1 MKSFVRRGM
10 IFGVFIAGWNGLQ
23 VWGQV
28 TAGDAAVMPMAH
40 VAYPGGDGTE
50 LGQRIDGILA
60 DPTVTRAHWGIA
72 VAAMDGTPIWGME
85 TGKLFRPASN
95 AKLYTTAA
103 AMALLGPGKTFETRI
118 YGRMDATGEV
128 KGDLVLVGGGDPS
141 FGSNDLP
148 YQEPGDKTSDAAPK
162 SLGSLSDLAALA
174 DQLVAKGVKRVTGD
188 VVGDDTLFPWEP
200 YGESWAVDDLVW
212 GYGAPVSALSIA
224 DNEMKLTIPAG
235 TITGPKGRETYQGA
249 VVTLDQSGVPYY
261 TVESQVQVTPAG
273 FKGNGVDVERLAGSR
288 NLRVFGEMPVGS
300 TQDVE
305 HVAIQDPAQY
315 AAMALRQMLVERGI
329 EVSGG
334 ARAQHQPLRTAPGFA
349 GDFKSIG
356 ACEALTVAGGECA
369 GGCAVATHVGTV
381 LASHTSAPLA
391 EDIVFTDKT
400 SQNLHAEIF
409 LHQLGRRVTC
419 GDGSTESGVR
429 MVRAYLVHAGLD
441 PEDFMFYDG
450 SGLSAKDLV
459 APRATVQLLSYAA
472 KQPWFAQWKAALP
485 VGGVDGSL
493 SGRFKEDGVRGKVFA
508 KTGTLGES
516 RALSGYVM
524 CASGK
529 ELAFSIMVDDHAP
542 VGSGDRAAMDKIVAA
557 IAALE

>member
-1 MKSFVRRGM
+1 MM
-10 IFGVFIAGWNGLQ
+10 ACLAAH
-23 VWGQV
+23 GQAVVPAV
-28 TAGDAAVMPMAH
+28 TEIPVAH
-40 VAYPGGDGTE
+40 VVYPGGDGTE
-50 LGQRIDGILA
+50 LGKAIEEILA
-60 DPTVTRAHWGIA
+60 DPTVARAHWGIA
-72 VAAMDGTPIWGME
+72 VAAMGGTGVGAPGMGESGLTPIWGME

-118 YGRMDATGEV
+118 LGQMDAAGEV

-141 FGSNDLP
+141 FGSGDLP
-148 YQEPGDKTSDAAPK
+148 YQEPSSKAPD
-162 SLGSLSDLAALA
+162 SGPTGLGSLNDLAALA

-224 DNEMKLTIPAG
+224 DNELKLTIPAG

-249 VVTLDQSGVPYY
+249 AATLDQNGVPYY

-288 NLRVFGEMPVGS
+288 TLRVFGEMPVGS

-305 HVAIQDPAQY
+305 HVAINDPALY
-315 AAMALRQMLVERGI
+315 AAMVLRQMLVERGI
-329 EVSGG
+329 EVAGQAK
-334 ARAQHQPLRTAPGFA
+334 ARHKPLQNPPGFA
-349 GDFKSIG
+349 GDFKSVG
-356 ACEALTVAGGECA
+356 PCEALTVAGGECA
-369 GGCAVATHVGTV
+369 GDCVVATHMGAV

-391 EDIVFTDKT
+391 EDVVFTDKT
-400 SQNLHAEIF
+400 SQNLHAEVF

-441 PEDFMFYDG
+441 PQDFMFYDG

-459 APRATVQLLSYAA
+459 TPRATVQLLSYAST
-472 KQPWFAQWKAALP
+472 QPWFAQWKAALP

-493 SGRFKEDGVRGKVFA
+493 SGRFTDAAMKGKVFA

-516 RALSGYVM
+516 RALSGYVE
-524 CASGK
+524 CASGR
-529 ELAFSIMVDDHAP
+529 ELMFSIMVDDHAP